1 MLSYASM
8 CARGKSW
15 PLRAGRTSNQVT
27 ALGDLTWPEA
37 ERLAACGAILAV
49 PVGSTEQHGPHLPLS
64 TDTDVA
70 VALASRLA
78 ARRGDVVVAPP
89 VGYGSSGEHAGFAGT
104 ISIGQE
110 AVELMLVELGRSA
123 SETFGH
129 MLFISAHGGNTEPAT
144 RAVTRLRGESR
155 DVLLWIPGGTA
166 GTPQGDAHAGRTETA
181 IQLALDPGRV
191 RVGLAERGNRTPVPE
206 LMAVLQTAGVRAASR
221 NGVLGD
227 PAGASAAE
235 GDALLEALT
244 TDLLAAV
251 ADWRV
256 EARR

>member
-1 MLSYASM
+1 
-8 CARGKSW
+8 
-15 PLRAGRTSNQVT
+15 VI

-37 ERLAACGAILAV
+37 ERLAAAGAMLAV

-123 SETFGH
+123 AETFGH
-129 MLFISAHGGNTEPAT
+129 ILFISAHGGNSEPVT
-144 RAVTRLRGESR
+144 RAVARLRAESR
-155 DVLLWIPGGTA
+155 DVLLWIPGRTA
-166 GTPQGDAHAGRTETA
+166 GTMPTDAHAGRAETG

-191 RVGLAERGNRTPVPE
+191 RAGLAERGNRTPIAELVP
-206 LMAVLQTAGVRAASR
+206 VLRTAGVRAASR

-235 GDALLEALT
+235 GAALLEALT
-244 TDLLAAV
+244 ADLLAAV
-251 ADWRV
+251 AVWRR
-256 EARR
+256 EAPG

>member
-1 MLSYASM
+1 
-8 CARGKSW
+8 
-15 PLRAGRTSNQVT
+15 VI

-37 ERLAACGAILAV
+37 ERLAAAGAILAV
-49 PVGSTEQHGPHLPLS
+49 PVGSTEQHGTHLPLS

-104 ISIGQE
+104 ISIGQQ

-123 SETFGH
+123 AETFGH
-129 MLFISAHGGNTEPAT
+129 ILFISAHGGNSEPVT
-144 RAVTRLRGESR
+144 RAVARLRAESR
-155 DVLLWIPGGTA
+155 DVLLWIPDRTA
-166 GTPQGDAHAGRTETA
+166 GTTPADAHAGRAETA

-191 RVGLAERGNRTPVPE
+191 RAGLAERGNRTPIAE
-206 LMAVLQTAGVRAASR
+206 LMPVLRTAGVRAASR

-235 GDALLEALT
+235 GAALLEALT
-244 TDLLAAV
+244 ADLLAAV
-251 ADWRV
+251 ADWRR
-256 EARR
+256 EAPG